1 MVKIRRGLSGKWK
14 RCSGGQPSL
23 YLAPGMTEKEEKQQ
37 RRVLMEQYGCSE
49 LDAAFRV
56 ADELDRKRGLPPR
69 EPG

>member
-1 MVKIRRGLSGKWK
+1 
-14 RCSGGQPSL
+14 
-23 YLAPGMTEKEEKQQ
+23 MTEKEEKQQ
-37 RRVLMEQYGCSE
+37 RRVLMERYGCSE